1 MPHVCE
7 PEALVVAGEDPI
19 AVSRRDQLDRKVEAV
34 IGVFERTLRDSQ
46 REPPSSI
53 VGRRHGGARLV
64 EHCTRLLDATRSN
77 EVVEEA
83 CEVTGAHTCR
93 KIGEIQGE
101 ASGADT
107 DLG

>member
-7 PEALVVAGEDPI
+7 PEALVVAGEYPI

-53 VGRRHGGARLV
+53 VGRRHGG
-64 EHCTRLLDATRSN
+64 TRLLDATRSN